1 MNAISGDVL
10 MSKRKLVLLLVLATL
25 APRGLQAQNSGKLA
39 LIFRN
44 IYGPK
49 GLVVDSEAT
58 LPDGSTH
65 SAHFNSG
72 FQSEFTQFNL
82 AMASQLTALPVPS
95 PASGFTYTFDTSTG
109 TFKRSTQS
117 FGPILADRAETI
129 GQGRFAVG
137 LNYQQ
142 FTFNSVEGIDLSRV
156 PAVFKHDDFELGGG
170 RADVVTTN
178 NSIEAA
184 VAQITPFLTYGV
196 TNRIDVSVAVPIV
209 HTRLSVV
216 SDATIQR
223 IGTADNP
230 LVHFFQDPS
239 APNGIGSQREFVAAG
254 RASGLGDIIVRVKGT
269 VLKQGGVGI
278 ALGTDVRAPTGDEKN
293 LLGSGAVGVKPFMA
307 LSMVV
312 KHVSP
317 HINASYQ
324 WNGRSELAGDIKTGV
339 KADLPDQVQYAAG
352 ADIGVNRKMTLALD
366 FFGVTVL
373 HSPRLFPNSF
383 TAVGPTESVT
393 FPDIG
398 FRKDTFTQAYGSAGI
413 KTNVGGSILVSFN
426 LRYGL
431 NHAGLRDKVTPLIG
445 IEYGF

>member
-1 MNAISGDVL
+1 
-10 MSKRKLVLLLVLATL
+10 MSKKLFVLLLALAAL
-25 APRGLQAQNSGKLA
+25 APQRLQAQNSGKLA

-44 IYGPK
+44 IYGPN

-82 AMASQLTALPVPS
+82 AIASQLTALPVPS

-137 LNYQQ
+137 LDYQQ
-142 FTFNSVEGIDLSRV
+142 FSFNTIEGIDLSRV
-156 PAVFKHDDFELGGG
+156 PAVFKHDDFQLGGG

-178 NSIEAA
+178 NSIAA
-184 VAQITPFLTYGV
+184 GVAQITPFLTYGV
-196 TNRIDVSVAVPIV
+196 TNRIDVSIAVPIV
-209 HTRLSVV
+209 RTSLSVV

-230 LVHFFQDPS
+230 LVHFFRDP
-239 APNGIGSQREFVAAG
+239 AAANGIGSQREFSAAG
-254 RASGLGDIIVRVKGT
+254 SAAGLGDIIVRVKGN
-269 VLKQGGVGI
+269 VLKSGGLGL
-278 ALGTDVRAPTGDEKN
+278 ALGTDVRAPSGDEKN
-293 LLGSGAVGVKPFMA
+293 LLGTGALGVKPFMA
-307 LSMVV
+307 FSMIV
-312 KHVSP
+312 KNVSP

-324 WNGRSELAGDIKTGV
+324 WNGRSELAGDIKTGA
-339 KADLPDQVQYAAG
+339 KADLPDQVQYVAG
-352 ADIGVNRKMTLALD
+352 ADFGVNKKMTLALD
-366 FFGVTVL
+366 FFGLTSL
-373 HSPRLFPNSF
+373 HSPRVFPNTF

-393 FPDIG
+393 FPDLG
-398 FRKDTFTQAYGSAGI
+398 FRTDTFTQAYGSAGV
-413 KTNVGGSILVSFN
+413 KTNVGGNILFSFN
-426 LRYGL
+426 LRFSL
-431 NHAGLRDKVTPLIG
+431 NHAGLQDKVTPLIG